1 MAFAQNVEIRR
12 NTIRFARCAPRC
24 SGHGARRIGVRNAT
38 GYGAA
43 APSVRPAQRR
53 WRRHD
58 SDGARNAK
66 PSLRKSARSGA
77 RT

>member
-12 NTIRFARCAPRC
+12 NTIRFARCAPGC
-24 SGHGARRIGVRNAT
+24 SGNGARRIGARNAT

-43 APSVRPAQRR
+43 SPGVRPAQRR
-53 WRRHD
+53 SGQHG
-58 SDGARNAK
+58 SAGARNAK
-66 PSLRKSARSGA
+66 PSLRKSARFGA